1 MKNSGRAIGHQMA
14 EPTKLIATSP
24 VDAGV
29 LLLQLDRPG
38 QRNALS
44 GDLLCQAA
52 AILVAAETDPA
63 IHCVVITGD
72 TRAFSAGADI
82 KEMERDGFNA
92 ISNHARQ
99 SAWHEIEHFPKPMI
113 AAVRGLC
120 LGGGLE
126 LAMLGDIIIAAD
138 NAVFGQPE
146 ITIGIIPGDG
156 ATQRLTRVIGK
167 SLAMKMVLT
176 GEPVTASEL
185 LQRGLIAE
193 MLPAGQVLDRAI
205 ALAKLIASRAP
216 IAARLGKEA
225 VLAAYETTLSAGL
238 EVERRAVR
246 LAFRTSDQ
254 KEGMTAFVEKR
265 TANFTGN

>member
-1 MKNSGRAIGHQMA
+1 MA
-14 EPTKLIATSP
+14 EPNKLVATSP

-29 LLLQLDRPG
+29 LQLQLDRPG

-44 GDLLCQAA
+44 GELLRQTAS
-52 AILVAAETDPA
+52 ILVAAETDPA
-63 IHCVVITGD
+63 IRCVVVTGD
-72 TRAFSAGADI
+72 ARAFSAGADI
-82 KEMERDGFNA
+82 KEMQRDGIHA

-99 SAWHEIEHFPKPMI
+99 SAWHAIEHFSKPMI

-126 LAMLGDIIIAAD
+126 FAMLADIIIAAD
-138 NAVFGQPE
+138 DAVFGQPE

-176 GEPVTASEL
+176 GEPVAASEL
-185 LQRGLIAE
+185 FQRGLIAE
-193 MLPAGQVLDRAI
+193 MLPAEQVLDRAI
-205 ALAKLIASRAP
+205 ALAKLIARRAP

-238 EVERRAVR
+238 DVERRAIR
-246 LAFRTSDQ
+246 LAFRTADQ
-254 KEGMTAFVEKR
+254 KEGMAAFVEKR
-265 TANFTGN
+265 VANFTGD

>member
-1 MKNSGRAIGHQMA
+1 MA
-14 EPTKLIATSP
+14 EPNKLVATSP
-24 VDAGV
+24 VHAGV
-29 LLLQLDRPG
+29 LQLQLDRPG

-44 GDLLCQAA
+44 GELLRQAA
-52 AILVAAETDPA
+52 SILVAAETDPA
-63 IHCVVITGD
+63 IRCVVVTGD
-72 TRAFSAGADI
+72 AHAFSAGADI
-82 KEMERDGFNA
+82 KEMQRNGFHA

-99 SAWHEIEHFPKPMI
+99 SAWHAIEHFSKPMI

-126 LAMLGDIIIAAD
+126 FAMLADIIIAAD
-138 NAVFGQPE
+138 DAVFGQPE

-176 GEPVTASEL
+176 GEPVAASEL

-193 MLPAGQVLDRAI
+193 MLPAERVLDRAI
-205 ALAKLIASRAP
+205 TLAELIASRAP

-238 EVERRAVR
+238 DVERRAIR
-246 LAFRTSDQ
+246 LAFRTADQ
-254 KEGMTAFVEKR
+254 KEGMAAFVEKR
-265 TANFTGN
+265 LANFTGN

>member
-1 MKNSGRAIGHQMA
+1 MA
-14 EPTKLIATSP
+14 EAERLIVTSP
-24 VDAGV
+24 VADGV
-29 LLLQLDRPG
+29 LQLNLNRPA

-44 GDLLCQAA
+44 GELLRQVASTLQAA
-52 AILVAAETDPA
+52 EIDPA
-63 IHCVVITGD
+63 VRCVIVSGD
-72 TRAFSAGADI
+72 ERAFSAGADI
-82 KEMERDGFNA
+82 KEMQRDGFEA

-99 SAWHEIEHFPKPMI
+99 SAWRTIERFPKPMI

-126 LAMLGDIIIAAD
+126 FAMLADIIIAAED
-138 NAVFGQPE
+138 AVFGQPE

-176 GEPVTASEL
+176 GAPVTASEL

-193 MLPAGQVLDRAI
+193 MLPAARVSDRAV
-205 ALAKLIASRAP
+205 ALAKLIANRAP

-238 EVERRAVR
+238 DVERRAIR
-246 LAFRTSDQ
+246 LAFHTADQ
-254 KEGMTAFVEKR
+254 KEGMAAFLEKR
-265 TANFTGN
+265 EARFTGR

>member
-1 MKNSGRAIGHQMA
+1 MA
-14 EPTKLIATSP
+14 EAERLIVTSL
-24 VDAGV
+24 VADGV
-29 LLLQLDRPG
+29 LQLNLNRPA

-44 GDLLCQAA
+44 GELLRQAA
-52 AILVAAETDPA
+52 STLQAAEIDPA
-63 IHCVVITGD
+63 VRCVIVSGD
-72 TRAFSAGADI
+72 ERAFSAGADI
-82 KEMERDGFNA
+82 KEMQRDGFEA

-99 SAWHEIEHFPKPMI
+99 SAWRTIERFPKPMI

-126 LAMLGDIIIAAD
+126 FAMLADIIIAAED
-138 NAVFGQPE
+138 AVFGQPE

-176 GEPVTASEL
+176 GAPVTASEL

-193 MLPAGQVLDRAI
+193 MLPAARVSDRAV

-238 EVERRAVR
+238 DVERRAIR
-246 LAFRTSDQ
+246 LAFHTADQ
-254 KEGMTAFVEKR
+254 KEGMAAFLEKR
-265 TANFTGN
+265 EARFTGR